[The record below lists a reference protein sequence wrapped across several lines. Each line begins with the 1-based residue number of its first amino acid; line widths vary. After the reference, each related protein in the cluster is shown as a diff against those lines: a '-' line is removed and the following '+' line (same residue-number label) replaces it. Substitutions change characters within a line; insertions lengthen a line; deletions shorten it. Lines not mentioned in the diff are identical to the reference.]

1 MVLVDSDVWSLA
13 LRRDRPPLQNEYVER
28 LSLLIT
34 KGEAA
39 LVGLIRQEVLSGIRT
54 KPQFEKL
61 RKQMRVFPDEPIGSD
76 LHELAA
82 AFFNH
87 CRSNGVQGSHTDF
100 LICACSVSWR
110 MRILSS
116 DKDYRNYAQYLPI
129 ELEIP

>member
-13 LRRDRPPLQNEYVER
+13 LRRNCPPANPYVER
-28 LSLLIT
+28 LYVLID

-39 LVGLIRQEVLSGIRT
+39 LIGLVRQEILCGIREKT
-54 KPQFEKL
+54 QFDKL
-61 RKQMRVFPDEPIGSD
+61 RKQLRAFPDGIMGAD

-87 CRSNGVQGSHTDF
+87 CRANGVQGSHNDF
-100 LICACSVSWR
+100 LICACAVSWK
-110 MRILSS
+110 MRILST
-116 DKDYRNYAQYLPI
+116 DQDYRNFSRYLPI